1 MDIIKYSVAGVA
13 GLSLFAASSAMAQS
27 QLDIDL
33 NNFVVSASS
42 TSGGYT
48 LDLSDDDNT
57 EIENI
62 RIDGMDAAGFADPFP
77 DFDAGFMGELE
88 LSGDADSGT
97 ITGGFYELSDG
108 QGNVFS
114 FDNIS
119 GSYFD
124 SGTGIGV
131 VLNKMSG
138 TGSFNSDTFAG
149 VDVSGFTADNLPT
162 SAITFFLNPEVLTG
176 GTTDTT
182 VDTDIT
188 VTIPSPT
195 AATAGLGLMGLMAA
209 GKRRRK

>member
-1 MDIIKYSVAGVA
+1 MDITKLSVVGVA
-13 GLSLFAASSAMAQS
+13 GLSMFAASSAMAQS

-33 NNFVVSASS
+33 NNFVVTSTS
-42 TSGGYT
+42 TSGGYV
-48 LDLSDDDNT
+48 LDLMDDDNT
-57 EIENI
+57 DIENI
-62 RIDGMDAAGFADPFP
+62 RIDGMDADGFSDPFS
-77 DFDAGFMGELE
+77 DGASFTGQLN
-88 LSGDADSGT
+88 LSGDADSGS
-97 ITGGFYELSDG
+97 ITGGFYSMTDADG
-108 QGNVFS
+108 NMFS
-114 FDNIS
+114 FDNIT

-138 TGSFNSDTFAG
+138 TGSFSSNMFAG
-149 VDVSGFTADNLPT
+149 VDVSTFSGSNLPT
-162 SAITFFLNPEVLTG
+162 SAITFFLDPSVLASNG
-176 GTTDTT
+176 SDTT

>member
-1 MDIIKYSVAGVA
+1 MDIIKLSAAGVA
-13 GLSLFAASSAMAQS
+13 GLGMFAVSTASAQS

-33 NNFVVSASS
+33 NNFVASAST
-42 TSGGYT
+42 TSDGYV
-48 LDLSDDDNT
+48 LDLSSDSNT

-62 RIDGMDAAGFADPFP
+62 RIDGNDVAGFMDPFP
-77 DFDAGFMGELE
+77 DFDADFTGQLT
-88 LSGDADSGT
+88 LSGDASGGT
-97 ITGGFYELSDG
+97 ITGGFYLLDDG
-108 QGNVFS
+108 QGNTFS

-119 GSYFD
+119 GTYFD

-138 TGSFNSDTFAG
+138 TGAFSSDVFAG
-149 VDVSGFTADNLPT
+149 ADVSAFSDDNLPT
-162 SAITFFLNPEVLTG
+162 SAITFFLMPSVLTDG
-176 GTTDTT
+176 AVDTT